1 MLWLVY
7 WIWIVF
13 SRGVVIK
20 WEDANFKVSQE
31 SIKTRPAAE

>member
-13 SRGVVIK
+13 SRGVMV
-20 WEDANFKVSQE
+20 EFGHANLKVSQKVA
-31 SIKTRPAAE
+31 KTRPASS